1 MRDERPPEGRGGDR
15 PGEEPLSERERQ
27 VLQALVD
34 AHIQTA
40 EPVGSKAL
48 AQITEMGLSPA
59 SIRNVLAALHEKG
72 LIDQPHTS
80 AGRVPTD
87 RGLRYY
93 VDCLLQLQQPTD
105 NERGEIAARIGEA
118 GVVDAG
124 LREASRV
131 LTRLS
136 RHTTVLVAPRPQS
149 ARLKH
154 VELVRL
160 RDDAVLLILVTTE
173 GKVQNRLLEWRGD
186 VTDRAPEARWLE
198 QAARRVTE
206 LVEGRTID
214 EAQQLLA
221 DTIAATTSELEGLER
236 RLLQLSAAGMAQPA
250 REPEVLVEG
259 TAHLLET
266 TQNLERTRALLSLL
280 EEDQQVKALL
290 ERAAQAPGIRIFIGE
305 ENPAAALSERGV
317 VTAALGPGGALGVLG
332 VIGPRHL
339 DYGRVVPLVDLTAQI
354 VRRTFRG

>member
-1 MRDERPPEGRGGDR
+1 M
-15 PGEEPLSERERQ
+15 
-27 VLQALVD
+27 LQALVD
-34 AHIQTA
+34 AHIATA
-40 EPVGSKAL
+40 EPVASKAL
-48 AQITEMGLSPA
+48 AQITEMGVSPA
-59 SIRNVLAALHEKG
+59 TIRNVLAALHDKG
-72 LIDQPHTS
+72 LIEQPHTS

-93 VDCLLQLQQPTD
+93 VDCLLQLQQPTA
-105 NERGEIAARIGEA
+105 EEKGEIAARIGEA
-118 GVVDAG
+118 GALDTA

-136 RHTTVLVAPRPQS
+136 RHTTVVVAPRPEN

-160 RDDAVLLILVTTE
+160 RDDAVLLILVTSE

-186 VTDRAPEARWLE
+186 LNDRAPDAASLDR
-198 QAARRVTE
+198 AARRLTE

-214 EAQQLLA
+214 EARDVLGR
-221 DTIAATTSELEGLER
+221 TITQKQSELEELER
-236 RLLQLSAAGMAQPA
+236 RVLQLSAAGLA
-250 REPEVLVEG
+250 RSDAAPSVLVEG

-266 TQNLERTRALLSLL
+266 TQNLARTRELLALL
-280 EEDQQVKALL
+280 EEDNRVKDIL
-290 ERAAQAPGIRIFIGE
+290 EHAARAPGIRIFIGE
-305 ENPAAALSERGV
+305 ENPASALYERGV

-339 DYGRVVPLVDLTAQI
+339 DYARVVPLVDLTAQV
-354 VRRTFRG
+354 VRRTLHQG

>member
-1 MRDERPPEGRGGDR
+1 MREDHPDKQPG
-15 PGEEPLSERERQ
+15 PGEEALSERERQ

-34 AHIQTA
+34 AHIATA

-48 AQITEMGLSPA
+48 AQRTDIGVSPA
-59 SIRNVLAALHEKG
+59 TIRNVLAALHDKG

-93 VDCLLQLQQPTD
+93 VDSLVRLQQPTAQ
-105 NERGEIAARIGEA
+105 EKGEIASRIGEA
-118 GVVDAG
+118 GALDIA

-136 RHTTVLVAPRPQS
+136 RHTTVVVAPRPEN

-160 RDDAVLLILVTTE
+160 REDAVLLILVTSE
-173 GKVQNRLLEWRGD
+173 GKVQNRLLEWRSD
-186 VTDRAPEARWLE
+186 LTHSAPDARWLE
-198 QAARRVTE
+198 KVGRRLTE

-214 EAQQLLA
+214 EAREVLGR
-221 DTIAATTSELEGLER
+221 TITAAETELEDLER
-236 RLLQLSAAGMAQPA
+236 QLLQLSAAGLA
-250 REPEVLVEG
+250 RADGEPTVLVEG

-266 TQNLERTRALLSLL
+266 TRNLERTRELLALL
-280 EEDQQVKALL
+280 EEDNRVKAIL
-290 ERAAQAPGIRIFIGE
+290 EHAAQAPGIRIFIGE
-305 ENPAAALSERGV
+305 ENPASALFERGV
-317 VTAALGPGGALGVLG
+317 VTAGLGAGGTLGVLG

-339 DYGRVVPLVDLTAQI
+339 DYARVVPLVDLTAQV
-354 VRRTFRG
+354 VRRTLSH